1 LALFDWNNS
10 YSVGVQELDQQ
21 HKKLVATLN
30 QLHQAMLSRQSRE
43 AIGTLLSELVNYT
56 KSHFTDEEQY
66 LARTQYP
73 KLADQKRMHAS
84 LNKQVL
90 EFVGRYERGE
100 IALDIHLL
108 DFLRKWLMEHIL
120 EEDKEYGP
128 WLNKAG
134 IR

>member
-1 LALFDWNNS
+1 
-10 YSVGVQELDQQ
+10 
-21 HKKLVATLN
+21 
-30 QLHQAMLSRQSRE
+30 MLSRQSRE
-43 AIGTLLSELVNYT
+43 AIGTLLSQLVNYT
-56 KSHFTDEEQY
+56 NSHFVDEEQY

-73 KLADQKRMHAS
+73 KLAEQKKMHGNLS
-84 LNKQVL
+84 KQVL